1 MKKLIQNFLIFSIV
15 LILGE
20 VSLSIAQTQ
29 RNPVLEYC
37 TGTWCVY
44 CPQGHAIIRND
55 ILPNIP
61 NAIIIGYHGPANG
74 SDPFSYFPGN
84 NIISLMGFS
93 AYPTGVVGRVS
104 GIQSRG
110 QWLSL
115 MNARNTVPA
124 TVSID
129 VSRSFN
135 PATREFYASI
145 DFTALTDLSGE
156 YKFNAILLEDGMV
169 WNQTGGSSDYVHT
182 HVVRA
187 MMNGA
192 LGEQVVNGIWNSGNM
207 INKTINYTIPIPG
220 GPGPDIIFDSC
231 HVVVMVYKAGSPLS
245 SNAGIQQAVEMTLIA
260 PDYVATISSTSPDV
274 ISESGNPADFE
285 MVIYNEGLL
294 TDKYDIDL
302 SFDGPTG
309 WILDYTTENG
319 TFPPGQT
326 DSVEVNSGDSTVVTV
341 SVNPNWFDGAGS
353 ATLEFASRIYP
364 ANYGS
369 VVVRYVT
376 TTGIDVLVVD
386 AEEDDYTTVV
396 TDCLDN
402 VYPGSYGVI
411 SRSALHDA
419 GVNLSNF
426 QLITWSQ
433 GTTFPVFVPAEV
445 NALQIY
451 LDGGGNLF
459 INGQDIGSDIFE
471 PNGQSQFAQGFY
483 NNYLHAD
490 YVANVGGSFYLQGYD
505 GDPITDGIIFPIGDV
520 YEKSADVISPF
531 DADATPIFKFMNV
544 PDINSIRVST
554 GTNKIVYFGIGL
566 EQINDG
572 DIRDT
577 LMQRIINFNGVEPL
591 QLPSV
596 PNLIAPANSAV
607 IDSSSALFEWEE
619 SHPQVST
626 YWFELDTTDQFTTAY
641 VNTSVADISF
651 LYSNLQYDK
660 SYWWRVKAYNGAGW
674 SDFSDVRTFTT
685 VTPVSVN
692 DDERL
697 TPSEFSL
704 DQNYPNPFN
713 PSTKITYSVSQES
726 PVTIKVF
733 DLIGQEIAVLVD
745 DVKEPGFYSVTF
757 DALGLSSGVY
767 IYQMRA
773 GNFTSVKKMSILK

>member
-1 MKKLIQNFLIFSIV
+1 MKKLIQNFLIFSLV

-20 VSLSIAQTQ
+20 ISLSIAQTQ
-29 RNPVLEYC
+29 RNPVLEYV
-37 TGTWCVY
+37 TGTWCVF
-44 CPQGHAIIRND
+44 CPQGHAIIKND

-74 SDPFSYFPGN
+74 SDPFSFFPGN
-84 NIISLMGFS
+84 NIIGLMGFTG
-93 AYPTGVVGRVS
+93 YPTGVVGRTS

-110 QWLSL
+110 SWYSL
-115 MNARNTVPA
+115 MNARNSVPA

-129 VSRSFN
+129 VARSFN

-192 LGEQVVNGIWNSGNM
+192 LGEQVVNGTWNSGNM
-207 INKTINYTIPIPG
+207 INKTVNYTIPIPG

-231 HVVVMVYKAGSPLS
+231 HVVVMVYKVGSPLT
-245 SNAGIQQAVEMTLIA
+245 SNADIQQAVQMTLIS
-260 PDYVATISSTSPDV
+260 PDYVATIASTSPDV

-302 SFDGPTG
+302 SFDGPAG
-309 WILDYTTENG
+309 WILDYTTTNG

-326 DSVEVNSGDSTVVTV
+326 DSVEVNSGDSTVITV
-341 SVNPNWFDGAGS
+341 SVNPNWFDGAGA
-353 ATLEFASRIYP
+353 ATLEFTSRNNP
-364 ANYGS
+364 GNQGS
-369 VVVRYVT
+369 AVSRYVS

-386 AEEDDYTTVV
+386 AEQDDYTTFV
-396 TDCLDN
+396 TDCLDR
-402 VYPGSYGVI
+402 VYPGSYGVV

-419 GVNLSNF
+419 AVDLSNF

-445 NALQIY
+445 NALQTF

-471 PNGQSQFAQGFY
+471 PGGFSQFAQGFY
-483 NNYLHAD
+483 NNYLHAN
-490 YVANVGGSFYLQGYD
+490 YVANASNFFLINGID
-505 GDPITDGIIFPIGDV
+505 GDPITDEISFVAGLIYD
-520 YEKSADVISPF
+520 KSLDKIEPF
-531 DADATPIFKFMNV
+531 DADATSIFTYGAG
-544 PDINSIRVST
+544 PDVAGIRAST
-554 GTNKIVYFGIGL
+554 GTYNVVYFGIGL
-566 EQINDG
+566 EQIG
-572 DIRDT
+572 QQEIRDT
-577 LMQRIINFNGVEPL
+577 LMQRIINFNGVMPL

-607 IDSSSALFEWEE
+607 IDSSSTLFVWEE
-619 SHPQVST
+619 SQSQVST

-641 VNTSVADISF
+641 VNTSVPDITF

-674 SDFSDVRTFTT
+674 SEFSDVWTFTT
-685 VTPVSVN
+685 DTPVSV
-692 DDERL
+692 DDEQL
-697 TPSEFSL
+697 TPRVFSL

-713 PSTKITYSVSQES
+713 PSTIITYSLANEEKVSL
-726 PVTIKVF
+726 KVY
-733 DLIGQEIAVLVD
+733 DIMGGEVIELVN
-745 DVKEPGFYSVTF
+745 VKQAAGKYNIEF
-757 DALGLSSGVY
+757 DASNLSSGLY
-767 IYQMRA
+767 IYSINA
-773 GNFTSVKKMSILK
+773 GDFSASKKMILIK